1 MPVHTG
7 EAWPPPCSLPTGRAA
22 GIHVGKNRKERIDP
36 GHSGREEKQAKEQK
50 RRNGKGWGWVRVAMG
65 RTVVYLDGVKKRRR
79 EASTEEKKQKR
90 IRERRTETE
99 RWKEVEQRKRRRGE
113 TRRVRR
119 RGRHW
124 GRKMAQ
130 PKESTDLTLLWEK
143 EQLIH
148 CTINQISAGK
158 FIGLEHL

>member
-1 MPVHTG
+1 M
-7 EAWPPPCSLPTGRAA
+7 
-22 GIHVGKNRKERIDP
+22 
-36 GHSGREEKQAKEQK
+36 
-50 RRNGKGWGWVRVAMG
+50 
-65 RTVVYLDGVKKRRR
+65 
-79 EASTEEKKQKR
+79 
-90 IRERRTETE
+90 
-99 RWKEVEQRKRRRGE
+99 EQRKRRRGE